1 MNETTPRIDSCEEL
15 SSPTELRRVPSS
27 CLILHTHWVMARTLL
42 LMETKA
48 GAFPSLRLSRFQSS
62 SKGALDDSEQQQDNH
77 DEDDQA
83 DTATTVIADS
93 RPHTI
98 TTKSEQ
104 QKQNYE
110 NDEQHICLSCGR
122 ILLAQRS
129 SSELHRGLT
138 GQKHR
143 VTWAENGC
151 TRSAEIRLSA

>member
-1 MNETTPRIDSCEEL
+1 MNETTPRINSCEEL

-27 CLILHTHWVMARTLL
+27 CLILHAHWVICRTVSRVARTLL

-48 GAFPSLRLSRFQSS
+48 GAFPSLRLCRFQSS

-98 TTKSEQ
+98 TAK
-104 QKQNYE
+104 
-110 NDEQHICLSCGR
+110 
-122 ILLAQRS
+122 
-129 SSELHRGLT
+129 
-138 GQKHR
+138 
-143 VTWAENGC
+143 
-151 TRSAEIRLSA
+151 